1 VPYFTDE
8 EVYEL
13 LAQHETETGQLF
25 EKSVKDKIIQITA
38 NQPGLVNG
46 FADKLVTD
54 YPDKQVI
61 KYADYLKTEDWYL
74 TEAIDKN
81 FENIRNKA
89 QEVRPFVETLLF
101 TDEKVSFKIDHPATK
116 LLHINGIIRKDPTDG
131 NVIFWVPFYKKR
143 LYNAFFPYT
152 NGEKNRLEQNLY
164 ADDYFDAKG
173 ILNVDKL
180 LFDYKDFVAL
190 RGFAPFRE
198 KDEKGNFVSIKE
210 AAMIYSFEIYISAFI
225 TQARGKIYRE
235 ALVGLGKSD
244 MIIYVQNKEYI
255 FETKNYSGFVQ
266 FVDGKKQ
273 LAYYAKSA
281 GHEKAYYIVFCPN
294 DVRYHER
301 VNEKTDNIEGIEI
314 ITYLIHYDTKAVWKH
329 YKADDE
335 E

>member
-1 VPYFTDE
+1 
-8 EVYEL
+8 
-13 LAQHETETGQLF
+13 
-25 EKSVKDKIIQITA
+25 
-38 NQPGLVNG
+38 VNG

-61 KYADYLKTEDWYL
+61 EYADYLKTEDWYL

-152 NGEKNRLEQNLY
+152 NGEKNRLEQQIF
-164 ADDYFDAKG
+164 AQEYFDRRSN
-173 ILNVDKL
+173 LNVEKL
-180 LFDYKDFVAL
+180 LSDYKNFVAL

-210 AAMIYSFEIYISAFI
+210 AAMIYSFEIFITAFI
-225 TQARGKIYRE
+225 SQACGKIYRE

-244 MIIYVQNKEYI
+244 MIIYVKGKEYL
-255 FETKNYSGFVQ
+255 FETKNYSGEFQ
-266 FVDGKKQ
+266 FFDGKKQ

-281 GHEKAYYIVFCPN
+281 GHKKAYYVIFCPSN
-294 DVRYHER
+294 ARYSDKMK
-301 VNEKTDNIEGIEI
+301 EKTETIEGVKIA
-314 ITYLIHYDTKAVWKH
+314 TYLIHYDTKAVWKH